1 MSPEG
6 SIIYLCSVLIKSHLD
21 IMMDVLRHS
30 GEPFS
35 RAVCGLLARAPLAGA
50 EGGAGGEEVRRGGV
64 HQAAQQQQEQ
74 HGRHPGDFIV

>member
-1 MSPEG
+1 
-6 SIIYLCSVLIKSHLD
+6 
-21 IMMDVLRHS
+21 MMDVLGHS

-64 HQAAQQQQEQ
+64 HQAAHQQQEQ